1 MECGLHGVSGRH
13 VQRHVQEG
21 KRKDIVRVQIQNL
34 NLLDE
39 TAMEGIG
46 KRFIAIIMHVL

>member
-1 MECGLHGVSGRH
+1 MECGLHGVDGRL

-21 KRKDIVRVQIQNL
+21 KCKGIVHVQIQNL

-46 KRFIAIIMHVL
+46 KSVIAIV